1 MLARFGLAGRP
12 DGSKDA
18 VDAVE
23 RTAALGLQAMELQ
36 FVRDV
41 RQRDEVARA
50 VRQRAEELD
59 ILLSAHGPYYI
70 SLASASTETVEKSRD
85 WLLRAARAADA
96 AGAWILVLHAGTYGK
111 RSGTETSAMIAANV
125 LACREQLDREGNGIV
140 LGLET
145 PGKVAAWGSIAEVH
159 EIMGQVRGV
168 QPVLDLAHLHARGR
182 GAMGTVT
189 AFAAVLREYG
199 LRPTERTH
207 CHFSG
212 IEFTAAGE
220 KRHLPLDS
228 LSPDFRHFASA
239 FVPAEGRLTVISE
252 TPNPQEGARSMLE
265 QWRAAGGRV
274 GGSLK

>member
-1 MLARFGLAGRP
+1 M
-12 DGSKDA
+12 
-18 VDAVE
+18 DAVE
-23 RTAALGLQAMELQ
+23 RAAALGLSAMELQ

-70 SLASASTETVEKSRD
+70 SLASASPETQEKSRD

-96 AGAWILVLHAGTYGK
+96 AGAWILVVHAGTYGK
-111 RSGTETSAMIAANV
+111 RTREETSALIAANV
-125 LACREQLDREGNGIV
+125 LACREQLDEEGNDIV
-140 LGLET
+140 IGLET
-145 PGKVAAWGSIAEVH
+145 PGKVAAWGAIAEVH
-159 EIMGQVRGV
+159 EVMGQVRGV

-182 GAMGTVT
+182 GALRTV
-189 AFAAVLREYG
+189 ADFEAVLREYG
-199 LRPTERTH
+199 LRPTERLH

-228 LSPDFRHFASA
+228 LNPDFRHFASA
-239 FVPAEGRLTVISE
+239 FVPADGKLTVISE
-252 TPNPQEGARSMLE
+252 TPQPQEGARLMLE

>member
-1 MLARFGLAGRP
+1 MWARFGLAGRP

-23 RTAALGLQAMELQ
+23 RAAALGLQAMELQ
-36 FVRDV
+36 YVRDV
-41 RQRDEVARA
+41 RQRDDVARA
-50 VRQRAEELD
+50 VRRRAEELD

-70 SLASASTETVEKSRD
+70 SLASSSPETVEKSRD

-96 AGAWILVLHAGTYGK
+96 AGAWILVVHAGTYGK
-111 RSGTETSAMIAANV
+111 RDQEETSAMITANV

-140 LGLET
+140 IGLET
-145 PGKVAAWGSIAEVH
+145 PGKVAAWGSIAEVQAV
-159 EIMGQVRGV
+159 MGQVHGV

-182 GAMGTVT
+182 GVLHT
-189 AFAAVLREYG
+189 AADFEAVLREYG
-199 LRPTERTH
+199 LRPTDRVH

-220 KRHLPLDS
+220 RRHLPLEA

-239 FVPAEGRLTVISE
+239 FVPGDGKVTVISE
-252 TPNPQEGARSMLE
+252 TPRPQDGALSMLE
-265 QWRAAGGRV
+265 QWQAAGGRV